1 MFRRFS
7 VNFALFSIAL
17 DAVIVFGAL
26 LSARSLRPWLG
37 QFKWFEP
44 LGPPI
49 HLPVAIYIFFPI
61 LWVSIFMLFSVY
73 DGRRNLR
80 ITTELTS
87 ITLGTLLASMALA
100 GTLYLTYRDL
110 SRVIFVTFVVLAYLA
125 MLSWRILARIG
136 FRLKAEQPATQRR
149 VLIIGAGPVGQ
160 EMQTKLQTTPW
171 LGLQFVGYLDD
182 DPQKRLQNQS
192 ILGKLSDARRV
203 IHDHHI
209 QDVVIALPP
218 RAYDRVSQLVSD
230 LHDQPVKVWII
241 PDYFHLA
248 LHKAEIEEFA
258 EMPMLDLRAPALS
271 DYERLVKRA
280 FDLTL
285 AFILLPLVLPLM
297 GLIALL
303 IKLDNPGPAIF
314 IQKRVGENGQLFEMY
329 KFRTMVTNAEALRH
343 LVETTDEN
351 GNFIH
356 KTENDP
362 RVTRIGRILRKTS
375 LDELPQ
381 LFNVIKGEMSIV
393 GPRPELPYLVE
404 RYQPWQRKRFAVPQ
418 GITGWWQVNGR
429 SDKPMH
435 LHTEDDLYYVQHYSL
450 WLDIY
455 ILFKTAWVVLRGKG
469 AY

>member
-17 DAVIVFGAL
+17 DAVIVLGSLF
-26 LSARSLRPWLG
+26 SARMLRPWLS
-37 QFKWFEP
+37 QLRWVEP
-44 LGPPI
+44 IELPV
-49 HLPVAIYIFFPI
+49 HLPTPLYFFFPI
-61 LWVSIFMLFSVY
+61 LWIAIFMLFSVY

-80 ITTELTS
+80 ITTEFTS
-87 ITLGTLLASMALA
+87 ITLGSLLASMALA
-100 GTLYLTYRDL
+100 GTLYLSYRNL
-110 SRVIFVTFVVLAYLA
+110 SRVTFITFITLAYLA
-125 MLSWRILARIG
+125 MLFWRIVARIG
-136 FRLKAEQPATQRR
+136 FRLKAEQPAAQRR

-160 EMQTKLQTTPW
+160 EMQTKLQTAPW

-182 DPQKRLQNQS
+182 DPQKRLQNQA
-192 ILGKLSDARRV
+192 ILGKLNDARRI
-203 IHDHHI
+203 IHDYHI

-218 RAYDRVSQLVSD
+218 RAYDRVAQVVSE
-230 LHDQPVKVWII
+230 LHDQPVKVWVI

-248 LHKAEIEEFA
+248 LHKAEIDEFA

-271 DYERLVKRA
+271 DYERLMKRA

-285 AFILLPLVLPLM
+285 AFALLPFALPLM
-297 GLIALL
+297 GIIALL
-303 IKLDNPGPAIF
+303 IKYDDPGPALF
-314 IQKRVGENGQLFEMY
+314 PQNRVGENGKLFKMY
-329 KFRTMVTNAEALRH
+329 KFRTMITNAEDLRH

-351 GNFIH
+351 GNLIH

-404 RYQPWQRKRFAVPQ
+404 QYQPWQRKRFAVPQ